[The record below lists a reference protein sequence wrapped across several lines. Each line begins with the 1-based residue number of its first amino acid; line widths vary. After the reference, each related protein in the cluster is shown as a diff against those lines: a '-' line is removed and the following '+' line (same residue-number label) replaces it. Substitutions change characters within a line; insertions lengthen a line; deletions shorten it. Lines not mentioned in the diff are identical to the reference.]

1 MNREELKKRL
11 RMKVRQQQVHRI
23 NNVAKSQEIDR
34 MRNDIMEEVKETMVK
49 AANDKTIVKNKNKSK
64 SQNKKLKLLEKK
76 HGKITEEQYHQT
88 VLRYKTF
95 KYEIEDEKNRDKNI
109 ISLYLKQNKDK
120 TENDNNNNKPYEIS
134 TKLTTI
140 ADKIILDDDDESI
153 SSELSM

>member
-11 RMKVRQQQVHRI
+11 RMKVRQQQIARV
-23 NNVAKSQEIDR
+23 NNTTKSQEMDR

-49 AANDKTIVKNKNKSK
+49 TAKDSTDDARLSNKNKSK
-64 SQNKKLKLLEKK
+64 AQNKKLKILEKK
-76 HGKITEEQYHQT
+76 YGKISDELYHQT
-88 VLRYKTF
+88 ILHYKTV
-95 KYEIEDEKNRDKNI
+95 KYENDGDKNHDKNI

-120 TENDNNNNKPYEIS
+120 VENDNKPYEIS

>member
-76 HGKITEEQYHQT
+76 YGKITEELYHQT

-153 SSELSM
+153 SSELSI